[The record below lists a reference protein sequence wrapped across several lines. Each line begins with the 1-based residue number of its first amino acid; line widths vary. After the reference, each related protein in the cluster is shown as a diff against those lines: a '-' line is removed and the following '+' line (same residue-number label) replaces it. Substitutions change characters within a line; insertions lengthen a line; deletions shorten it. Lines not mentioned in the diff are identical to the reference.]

1 MKQLKAL
8 WGVILIALCAVTPS
22 KLFAQTGPTAPSAG
36 VYVLV
41 DTSYQVGTIAEDSTI
56 AKLYYH
62 NNTSSLIT
70 GMQFRVWYDNAAFN
84 GQAPVVTSLNTSFS
98 QYMQYKADTVS
109 GTLTITLA
117 YTGSSATFDIPD
129 GELFKIK
136 FRHSA
141 NFQSFYGS
149 IDSIKVS
156 GVQTFSNLAATN
168 AGMDTTLTAY
178 SYGGAFDLQQF
189 QFHGRFK
196 NITGSGAKNL
206 SVALESKPKTGSTWS
221 NWITTSTDTT
231 GYFAFDEWLDTTY
244 YDVRLAVTG
253 DTMSVGNVI
262 STADA
267 HKINQWV
274 LGQATPAAFDFYT
287 ADVNGSHDITIT
299 DAYGVFGRIAGR
311 FSVWPNSVADIKFF
325 TQAQYDT
332 ITNNP
337 SNNYTATIAGATN
350 FTFNILAGQPDSV
363 TYYVMVPGDANGTGY
378 NMARLTPIKIVN
390 PNNASLY
397 IIDATVEYD
406 DPTLQTFE
414 VNMPAITV
422 EAGNLVNVPVKVLTG
437 IDLSALQLALNY
449 DQSLLEFKSLQTTEA
464 VASWQTFF
472 NPNDGTVEWGGY
484 DPHNNANLVSNGD
497 QILNLQFL
505 AKSPQNQWN
514 VSPLYVSRKYA
525 GDANSRDMNITPTDG
540 RVEVK
545 MIMNGGIIG
554 LDNIPEMMIYPNP
567 TSSQLTMVFRI
578 TEEGQTNLGIRD
590 ISGRLV
596 AEVLPAQR
604 FPEGQYSYTANLGY
618 LPAGTYIAVL
628 KTENGVLAKR
638 VVKNN

>member
-1 MKQLKAL
+1 MKKLQAL
-8 WGVILIALCAVTPS
+8 LGILLIAFFAVTPS
-22 KLFAQTGPTAPSAG
+22 KIFAQTGPTAPSAG

-41 DTSYQVGTIAEDSTI
+41 DTSYQVGTVAADSTV

-84 GQAPVVTSLNTSFS
+84 GAAPVVTSLNSTFA
-98 QYMQYKADTVS
+98 QYMQYKTDTIN
-109 GTLTITLA
+109 GHITITMA

-129 GELFKIK
+129 GEMFKIK

-149 IDSIKVS
+149 IDSLEVS

-178 SYGGAFDLQQF
+178 SYGGSFDLQQF
-189 QFHGRFK
+189 QYHGRFR
-196 NITGSGAKNL
+196 NVTGSGAKNL
-206 SVALESKPKTGSTWS
+206 TLALQSKPKTGSAWT
-221 NWITTSTDTT
+221 NWTTATTDTT

-244 YDVRLAVTG
+244 YDVRLYVKG

-274 LGQATPAAFDFYT
+274 LGQATPLGFDFYA
-287 ADVNGSHDITIT
+287 ADVNGSNDISIT

-311 FSVWPNSVADIKFF
+311 FSVWPNSVADMKFF
-325 TQAQYDT
+325 SKAQYDSINGSST
-332 ITNNP
+332 
-337 SNNYTATIAGATN
+337 NYTALMPGVTN
-350 FTFNILAGQPDSV
+350 LTFNIIAGQPDSV
-363 TYYVMVPGDANGTGY
+363 TFYVAVPGDANGTGY

-414 VNMPAITV
+414 VRLPTLSV

-437 IDLSALQLALNY
+437 VDLSALQLALKY
-449 DQSLLEFKSLQTTEA
+449 DQNLLEFKALQTTEA

-472 NPNDGTVEWGGY
+472 NPNDGVVEWGGY
-484 DPHNNANLVSNGD
+484 DPHNNQNLISNND
-497 QILNLQFL
+497 DVLNLQFI
-505 AKSPQNQWN
+505 AKAPQTQWN

-525 GDANSRDMNITPTDG
+525 GNANSRDMNIIPTEG
-540 RVEVK
+540 RLEVRRVA
-545 MIMNGGIIG
+545 NPNVG
-554 LDNIPEMMIYPNP
+554 LGELPEMIVYPNP
-567 TSSQLTMVFRI
+567 TASQI
-578 TEEGQTNLGIRD
+578 TIMFNVKEEGSTHLGISD
-590 ISGRLV
+590 MNGKLV
-596 AEVLPAQR
+596 VEVLPSQR
-604 FPEGQYSYTANLGY
+604 FPEGQYSYGANLGY

-628 KTENGVLAKR
+628 KTEKGLLSKR
-638 VVKNN
+638 IVKAN

>member
-1 MKQLKAL
+1 MKKLQAL
-8 WGVILIALCAVTPS
+8 LGILLIAFFAVTPS
-22 KLFAQTGPTAPSAG
+22 KIFAQTGPTAPSAG

-41 DTSYQVGTIAEDSTI
+41 DTSYQVGTVAADSTV

-84 GQAPVVTSLNTSFS
+84 GAAPVVTSLNSTFA
-98 QYMQYKADTVS
+98 QYMQYKTDTIN
-109 GTLTITLA
+109 GHITITMA

-129 GELFKIK
+129 GEMFKIK

-149 IDSIKVS
+149 IDSLEVS

-178 SYGGAFDLQQF
+178 SYGGSFDLQQF
-189 QFHGRFK
+189 QYHGRFR
-196 NITGSGAKNL
+196 NVTGSGAKNL
-206 SVALESKPKTGSTWS
+206 TLALQSKPKTGSSWT
-221 NWITTSTDTT
+221 NWTTATTDTT

-244 YDVRLAVTG
+244 YDVRLYVKG

-274 LGQATPAAFDFYT
+274 LGQATPLGFDFYA
-287 ADVNGSHDITIT
+287 ADVNGSNDISIT

-311 FSVWPNSVADIKFF
+311 FSVWPNSVADMKFF
-325 TQAQYDT
+325 SKAQYDSINGSST
-332 ITNNP
+332 
-337 SNNYTATIAGATN
+337 NYTALMPGVTN
-350 FTFNILAGQPDSV
+350 LTFNIIAGQPDSV
-363 TYYVMVPGDANGTGY
+363 TFYVAVPGDANGTGY

-414 VNMPAITV
+414 VRLPTLSV

-437 IDLSALQLALNY
+437 VDLSALQLALKY
-449 DQSLLEFKSLQTTEA
+449 DQNLLEFKALQTTEA

-472 NPNDGTVEWGGY
+472 NPNDGVVEWGGY
-484 DPHNNANLVSNGD
+484 DPHNNQNLISNND
-497 QILNLQFL
+497 DVLNLQFI
-505 AKSPQNQWN
+505 AKAPQTQWN

-525 GDANSRDMNITPTDG
+525 GNANSRDMNIIPTEG
-540 RVEVK
+540 RLEVRRVA
-545 MIMNGGIIG
+545 NPNVG
-554 LDNIPEMMIYPNP
+554 LGELPEMIVYPNP
-567 TSSQLTMVFRI
+567 TASQI
-578 TEEGQTNLGIRD
+578 TIMFNVKEEGSTHLGISD
-590 ISGRLV
+590 ITGKLV
-596 AEVLPAQR
+596 VEVLPSQR
-604 FPEGQYSYTANLGY
+604 FPEGQYSYGANLGY

-628 KTENGVLAKR
+628 KTEKGLLSKR
-638 VVKNN
+638 IVKAN

>member
-1 MKQLKAL
+1 MKKLQAL
-8 WGVILIALCAVTPS
+8 LGILLIAFFAVTPS
-22 KLFAQTGPTAPSAG
+22 KLLAQTGPTAPAAG

-41 DTSYQVGTIAEDSTI
+41 DTSYQVGTVAADSTI

-62 NNTSSLIT
+62 NNTSSLIA

-84 GQAPVVTSLNTSFS
+84 GQAPVVTSLNNTFS
-98 QYMQYKADTVS
+98 QYMQYKTDTIN
-109 GTLTITLA
+109 GHITITLA

-149 IDSIKVS
+149 IDSLEIS
-156 GVQTFSNLAATN
+156 GVQTFTNLAATN
-168 AGMDTTLTAY
+168 AGADTTLTAY
-178 SYGGAFDLQQF
+178 SYGGSFDLQQF
-189 QFHGRFK
+189 QYHGRFK
-196 NITGSGAKNL
+196 NVTGSGAKNL
-206 SVALESKPKTGSTWS
+206 TLALQSKPKTGSTWT
-221 NWITTSTDTT
+221 NWTTATTDTT

-244 YDVRLAVTG
+244 YDVRLYVKG

-274 LGQATPAAFDFYT
+274 LGQATPTAFEFYA
-287 ADVNGSHDITIT
+287 ADVNGTNDISIT

-311 FSVWPNSVADIKFF
+311 FSVWPNSVPDIKFF
-325 TQAQYDT
+325 TQGQYDT
-332 ITNNP
+332 ITNSP
-337 SNNYTATIAGATN
+337 STNYTSTIAGVTN
-350 FTFNILAGQPDSV
+350 FTFNILPGQPDSV
-363 TYYVMVPGDANGTGY
+363 VYYVAVPGDANGTGY

-390 PNNASLY
+390 PNNARLY

-414 VNMPAITV
+414 VNMPTLSVA
-422 EAGNLVNVPVKVLTG
+422 EGNLVNVPVKVLTG
-437 IDLSALQLALNY
+437 VDLSSLQLALNY

-472 NPNDGTVEWGGY
+472 NPSNGTVEWGGY
-484 DPHNNANLVSNGD
+484 DPHNNQNLISNND
-497 QILNLQFL
+497 QVLNLQFI
-505 AKSPQNQWN
+505 AKSPQTQWT

-525 GDANSRDMNITPTDG
+525 GNANSRDMNITPTEG
-540 RVEVK
+540 RIEVRRVAAP
-545 MIMNGGIIG
+545 NVNIG
-554 LDNIPEMMIYPNP
+554 ELADMLVYPNP
-567 TSSQLTMVFRI
+567 TANQITLVFNVK
-578 TEEGQTNLGIRD
+578 EEGQTNLGIRD
-590 ISGRLV
+590 VSGKLV
-596 AEVLPAQR
+596 AEVLPSQR
-604 FPEGQYSYTANLGY
+604 FPEGQYSYNANLGY

-628 KTENGVLAKR
+628 TTENGIISKR
-638 VVKNN
+638 VIKSN

>member
-1 MKQLKAL
+1 MKKLQAL
-8 WGVILIALCAVTPS
+8 LGILLIAFFAVTPS
-22 KLFAQTGPTAPSAG
+22 KIFAQTGPTAPSAG

-41 DTSYQVGTIAEDSTI
+41 DTSYQVGTVAADSTV

-84 GQAPVVTSLNTSFS
+84 GAAPVVTSLNSTFA
-98 QYMQYKADTVS
+98 QYMQYKTDTIN
-109 GTLTITLA
+109 GHITITMA

-129 GELFKIK
+129 GEMFKIK

-149 IDSIKVS
+149 IDSLEVS

-178 SYGGAFDLQQF
+178 SYGGSFDLQQF
-189 QFHGRFK
+189 QYHGRFR
-196 NITGSGAKNL
+196 NVTGSGAKNL
-206 SVALESKPKTGSTWS
+206 TLALQSKPKTGSAWT
-221 NWITTSTDTT
+221 NWTTATTDTT

-244 YDVRLAVTG
+244 YDVRLYVKG

-274 LGQATPAAFDFYT
+274 LGQATPLGFDFYA
-287 ADVNGSHDITIT
+287 ADVNGSNNISIT

-311 FSVWPNSVADIKFF
+311 FSVWPNSVADMKFF
-325 TQAQYDT
+325 SKAQYDSINGSST
-332 ITNNP
+332 
-337 SNNYTATIAGATN
+337 NYTALMPGVTN
-350 FTFNILAGQPDSV
+350 LTFNIIAGQPDSV
-363 TYYVMVPGDANGTGY
+363 TFYVAVPGDANGTGY

-414 VNMPAITV
+414 VRLPTLSV

-437 IDLSALQLALNY
+437 VDLSALQLALKY
-449 DQSLLEFKSLQTTEA
+449 DQNLLEFKALQTTEA

-472 NPNDGTVEWGGY
+472 NPNDGVVEWGGY
-484 DPHNNANLVSNGD
+484 DPHNNQNLISNND
-497 QILNLQFL
+497 DVLNLQFI
-505 AKSPQNQWN
+505 AKAPQTQWN

-525 GDANSRDMNITPTDG
+525 GNANSRDMNIIPTEG
-540 RVEVK
+540 RLEVRRVA
-545 MIMNGGIIG
+545 NPNVG
-554 LDNIPEMMIYPNP
+554 LGELPEMIVYPNP
-567 TSSQLTMVFRI
+567 TASQI
-578 TEEGQTNLGIRD
+578 TIMFNVKEEGSTHLGISD
-590 ISGRLV
+590 MNGKLV
-596 AEVLPAQR
+596 AEVLPSQR
-604 FPEGQYSYTANLGY
+604 FPEGQYSYGANLGY

-628 KTENGVLAKR
+628 KTEKGLLSKR
-638 VVKNN
+638 IVKAN